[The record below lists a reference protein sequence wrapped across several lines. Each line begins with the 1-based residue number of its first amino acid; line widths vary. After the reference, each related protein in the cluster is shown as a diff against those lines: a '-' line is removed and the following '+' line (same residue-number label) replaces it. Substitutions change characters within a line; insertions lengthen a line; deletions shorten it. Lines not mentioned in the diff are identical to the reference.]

1 MTEQA
6 KCWITSCVLFEDIPW
21 QKVCALLEEQQKTG
35 SGQRVQLKNFA
46 KGQDI
51 YTPEHYQ
58 RSLGIISR
66 GIVVV
71 EKENGVLLN
80 ELDVGRCFGA
90 AALFVT
96 QERYVTTVR
105 AKTAC
110 QVLFLSM
117 EAMQEMMM
125 QYPQIA
131 LNYIRFL
138 SGRIQFLNRRI
149 DSFIAP
155 SAEES
160 LLSYLRQQP
169 EGISRELPMSRLA
182 ELLNLGRTSIY
193 RAAEHLEQQG
203 MIRREGRCIQ
213 LTESISREIAEPVS
227 REITAGISQETTAP
241 EIKKG

>member
-1 MTEQA
+1 MA
-6 KCWITSCVLFEDIPW
+6 KGLRSAGRTTKNRVGTTGAAEKLC
-21 QKVCALLEEQQKTG
+21 KG
-35 SGQRVQLKNFA
+35 SGHLHAGALPAFSGDYFPGNCGGG
-46 KGQDI
+46 KG
-51 YTPEHYQ
+51 
-58 RSLGIISR
+58 
-66 GIVVV
+66 
-71 EKENGVLLN
+71 NGVLLN
-80 ELDVGRCFGA
+80 ELDAGRCFGA

-110 QVLFLSM
+110 QLLFLSM

-169 EGISRELPMSRLA
+169 EGISRDLPISRLA